1 MAEPGLL
8 ALRAGDGATVTL
20 ERYPILLGRSVP
32 GGIVPDVD
40 VSHLDPGEAVDN
52 RHCELAAEEGGVEVH
67 DLGGVS
73 GTWVDGRRLPP
84 GGRALL
90 RVGGSL
96 RVAGV
101 ALELVSAP
109 DRRPAPAYTAYGS
122 SQLEQAAPG
131 QEWRESDASS
141 GVPPPPSA
149 SSVLPSQPAPAPD
162 PRHPILDLTG
172 APLLARPALEGG
184 AEAVRL
190 TTGLPLQVRRQR
202 VWSSEGPPLSPGNL
216 ADAVS
221 TGRRALG
228 LGEDA
233 LSGHGHVGDLEL
245 DFLTPPLAEQSYL
258 AAVVNGPDPVPGPL
272 LDLCADLVSRG
283 GSLLVAAGHPEVALG
298 SLADR
303 MQGTSRRPRVLSY
316 QDPRRWVPLG
326 WPTLDGQAKGALDD
340 AMDADPLFLVRPP
353 ATVLATLLD
362 RLPRRSGGSVLA
374 LESASVEAALE
385 ESVRRLFTGD
395 DSGSAPALQGRAHLA
410 AVLGLILTRDHTG
423 WRLLRARPDGDD
435 GRWSLEVLPANTP

>member
-1 MAEPGLL
+1 MADAELL

-40 VSHLDPGEAVDN
+40 VTHLDPGEAVDN
-52 RHCELAAEEGGVEVH
+52 RHCELTLDEGGVEVH

-101 ALELVSAP
+101 TLELVPAS
-109 DRRPAPAYTAYGS
+109 DRRPAPSYPAYDS
-122 SQLEQAAPG
+122 SQLEPTTAGP
-131 QEWRESDASS
+131 EWRESDAGP

-149 SSVLPSQPAPAPD
+149 SSVRPPQPVPPLE
-162 PRHPILDLTG
+162 PRHPRLDLTG
-172 APLLARPALEGG
+172 APLLARPELEGG

-202 VWSSEGPPLSPGNL
+202 VWASEGPPLSPGDL
-216 ADAVS
+216 ADAV
-221 TGRRALG
+221 GPVRRALG

-245 DFLTPPLAEQSYL
+245 DFLTPPLAAQAYL
-258 AAVVNGPDPVPGPL
+258 AAVASGPDPVPGPL
-272 LDLCADLVSRG
+272 LDLCADLIAG
-283 GSLLVAAGHPEVALG
+283 GGTLLVAMRHPEVALG
-298 SLADR
+298 ALAGR
-303 MQGTSRRPRVLSY
+303 LQGPSRRPRVLSY

-326 WPTLDGQAKGALDD
+326 WPSLDGQATGALED
-340 AMDADPLFLVRPP
+340 ALNADPLFLVRPP
-353 ATVLATLLD
+353 SAVLATLLD
-362 RLPRRSGGSVLA
+362 QLPRRSGGAVVA

-385 ESVRRLFTGD
+385 ECVRRLPVD
-395 DSGSAPALQGRAHLA
+395 DGSRYAPADHGRAHLA
-410 AVLGLILTRDHTG
+410 AVLGPILTRDQRG
-423 WRLLRARPDGDD
+423 WCLLRAQPDGDD
-435 GRWSLEVLPANTP
+435 GRWSLEALPSNTP